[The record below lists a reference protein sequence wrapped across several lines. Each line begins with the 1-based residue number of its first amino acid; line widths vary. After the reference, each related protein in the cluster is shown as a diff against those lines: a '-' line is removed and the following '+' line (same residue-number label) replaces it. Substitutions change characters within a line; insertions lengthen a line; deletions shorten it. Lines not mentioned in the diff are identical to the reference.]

1 MGSIPLYNPS
11 PPRMGRRVMS
21 IKHTHNRGAPPPR
34 WARDTSDML
43 DPPPGWARK
52 QHKKLQTTQNI
63 NNKENII
70 KDNCNKPTSNI
81 SFQKL
86 QKGKHKMKWEKF
98 NQKLR
103 DKNKLQKWELVV
115 KKI

>member
-1 MGSIPLYNPS
+1 M
-11 PPRMGRRVMS
+11 
-21 IKHTHNRGAPPPR
+21 
-34 WARDTSDML
+34 
-43 DPPPGWARK
+43 
-52 QHKKLQTTQNI
+52 
-63 NNKENII
+63 
-70 KDNCNKPTSNI
+70 

-115 KKI
+115 EKLKSQCSGQPRGN